1 MTINNATNY
10 FETLLSRAIK
20 KSEIKIYENF
30 IGILSELKN
39 RNLTEEQLRSIEV
52 ELGILKLK
60 EIPENRRKYLRR
72 KLNKFKIFLR
82 EELSLIS
89 EGYYTSIGMTLGIS
103 FGIVFGTM
111 FDETFGVSMGLGFG
125 VLIGLIIG
133 RTMDSQAEKQN
144 RVLKTK
150 LK

>member
-60 EIPENRRKYLRR
+60 EIPENKKRYLRR
-72 KLNKFKIFLR
+72 KLNKFKVFLR
-82 EELSLIS
+82 EELSFIS
-89 EGYYTSIGMTLGIS
+89 EGYYTSIGMTLGVS

-111 FDETFGVSMGLGFG
+111 FEETFGVSMGLGFG

-133 RTMDSQAEKQN
+133 RIMDSQAEKQN

>member
-10 FETLLSRAIK
+10 FETLLSKTIK
-20 KSEIKIYENF
+20 KSEIKIYKNF
-30 IGILSELKN
+30 IGILTELKN

-52 ELGILKLK
+52 ELEILKLK
-60 EIPENRRKYLRR
+60 ESPENKKKYMRR
-72 KLNKFKIFLR
+72 KLNKLKIFLR
-82 EELSLIS
+82 EELSLIL
-89 EGYYTSIGMTLGIS
+89 EGYYTGIGMTLGIS

-111 FDETFGVSMGLGFG
+111 FEETFGVSMGLGFG
-125 VLIGLIIG
+125 MLIGLIVG
-133 RTMDSQAEKQN
+133 RTMDSKAEKQN

>member
-10 FETLLSRAIK
+10 FEKLLSQAIK

-111 FDETFGVSMGLGFG
+111 FEETFGVSMGLGFG
-125 VLIGLIIG
+125 MLIGLIIG

>member
-60 EIPENRRKYLRR
+60 EIPENKKRYLRR

-111 FDETFGVSMGLGFG
+111 FEETFGVSMGLGFG
-125 VLIGLIIG
+125 MLIGLIIG
-133 RTMDSQAEKQN
+133 KIMDSQAEKQN